1 MLNEFMFDAALA
13 VIAVTVPLATGYGM
27 KLLNQFLSRF
37 ISESLADEITGRLE
51 DAVAFANQTYVDAL
65 KDAGSFGAEAQ
76 AHAFKLALT
85 TLLNNLSPEA
95 KSYIE
100 KNFGNAETY
109 LTSRIEAEVKRQK
122 LAA

>member
-1 MLNEFMFDAALA
+1 MLNEFMFDAVLA

-37 ISESLADEITGRLE
+37 ISESLATEITGRLE

-65 KDAGSFGAEAQ
+65 KDAGSFGADAQ
-76 AHAFKLALT
+76 AHALKLALT
-85 TLLNNLSPEA
+85 ALLNSLSPEA

-100 KNFGNAETY
+100 KNFGDTEAY
-109 LTSRIEAEVKRQK
+109 LTNRIEAEVKRQK